1 MPMSDEQ
8 QFALIDARIERSD
21 LWSMACA
28 GRITINELYDRL
40 LHLRETWG
48 HALYERPS
56 RR

>member
-1 MPMSDEQ
+1 MNEDQ
-8 QFALIDARIERSD
+8 RDGLIDARIERSD
-21 LWSMACA
+21 LWAMACA
-28 GRITINELYDRL
+28 GKITVNQLYDCL